1 MEILVNS
8 LRRLYLAKKVSLE
21 KLQEMVKNG
30 TITEENYRVICG
42 YAIEKE

>member
-21 KLQEMVKNG
+21 KLQEMVKTG
-30 TITEENYRVICG
+30 KLTISDY
-42 YAIEKE
+42 K

>member
-1 MEILVNS
+1 MDILVNS

-30 TITEENYRVICG
+30 TISEEDYNKII
-42 YAIEKE
+42 A